1 MTGDLPRPLLD
12 RVPMGLG
19 LSVEIGCGAGGLGA
33 WMARR
38 DPGARRIGTTVD
50 PAEAARAAPHYHA
63 VHIAPP
69 EAGAPV
75 PPGTA
80 DLVIL
85 RGSIGDP
92 AAAISAAARLLAPG
106 GILLADLPNAGHWRL
121 AEQAL
126 AQGSPAPD
134 AGPGMGHEAV
144 LAAVKAAG
152 LQPLDLHAPMA
163 KEAEA
168 TAFAGRIGPLLAAL
182 GTTPAAWL
190 RRAGPARFLLRAGR
204 APARPLHLVAH
215 VLKPVGGVNDVR
227 IGLPLTALASWPGVS
242 VRMGEAPATP
252 DLPPEAPRV
261 MILHRRLLNAPEA
274 PRFINHFRSR
284 GWVVVQEFD
293 DDPAHWPVIA
303 GSDHFA
309 FRGVHAVQTTT
320 PALETLFRRF
330 NDEVAVFPNTV
341 AELPELANF
350 ADPSRLRLFLGGMRR
365 GPDYAP
371 YLAALNAVLA
381 EAGDRLAVEV
391 IFERET
397 FDALRTPNK
406 RFHPLLPYPAYRA
419 LMASCEIAFMPLAD
433 TPFNGFKSDLKF
445 VEAGAHGL
453 ACLASPVVYAATIR
467 DGETGMVVRD
477 PADFGAALR
486 ALLANPGRAQAMGAA
501 ARRWVRENRMLA
513 SQTPRR
519 LAWYRSLWERRA
531 ALDAALLARAPEL
544 GRAG

>member
-1 MTGDLPRPLLD
+1 
-12 RVPMGLG
+12 MGLR
-19 LSVEIGCGAGGLGA
+19 LSVEIGCGAGELGA

-38 DPGARRIGTTVD
+38 DPGARRIGTTAD
-50 PAEAARAAPHYHA
+50 PADAARAAPHYDALH
-63 VHIAPP
+63 VAPP
-69 EAGAPV
+69 EGGAPV

-80 DLVIL
+80 ELVIL
-85 RGSIGDP
+85 HGSMADP
-92 AAAISAAARLLAPG
+92 AAAIAAAAKLLAPTG
-106 GILLADLPNAGHWRL
+106 MLLADIPNAGHWRL

-126 AQGSPAPD
+126 AEGSAVPD
-134 AGPGMGHEAV
+134 VGRGMGYDAL

-152 LQPLDLHAPMA
+152 LHPLDLHAPMA
-163 KEAEA
+163 EEAAA

-204 APARPLHLVAH
+204 APAQPLHVVAH

-227 IGLPLTALASWPGVS
+227 IGLPLTALASWPGVA
-242 VRMGEAPATP
+242 VRMGEAPDTP
-252 DLPPEAPRV
+252 DLPAEAPRI

-274 PRFINHFRSR
+274 PRFINHFRR
-284 GWVVVQEFD
+284 HGWVVVQEFD

-303 GSDHFA
+303 GADHFA

-320 PALETLFRRF
+320 PALEALFHRF

-341 AELPELANF
+341 VDLPELANF
-350 ADPSRLRLFLGGMRR
+350 ADPSRLRLFMGGMRR

-371 YLAALNAVLA
+371 YLTELNAVLA

-391 IFERET
+391 VFERET
-397 FDALRTPNK
+397 FDALRTPHK

-419 LMASCEIAFMPLAD
+419 LMAGCEIAFMPLAD
-433 TPFNGFKSDLKF
+433 TRFNSFKSDLKF

-453 ACLASPVVYAATIR
+453 ACLASPVVYEATIR
-467 DGETGMVVRD
+467 DGETGMIVRD
-477 PADFGAALR
+477 PAAFGAALR
-486 ALLANPGRAQAMGAA
+486 GLLADPARARAMGTA

-544 GRAG
+544 ERAG

>member
-1 MTGDLPRPLLD
+1 
-12 RVPMGLG
+12 MGVT

-38 DPGARRIGTTVD
+38 DPGARRIGTTAD
-50 PAEAARAAPHYHA
+50 PADAARAAPHYDT
-63 VHIAPP
+63 VHVAHP

-75 PPGTA
+75 APGMA

-85 RGSIGDP
+85 HGPIVDP
-92 AAAISAAARLLAPG
+92 AAAIAAAAKLLGPQG
-106 GILLADLPNAGHWRL
+106 VLLADIANAGHWRL

-126 AQGSPAPD
+126 AEGIPSPE
-134 AGPGMGHEAV
+134 AGPGIGYDAL

-152 LQPLDLHAPMA
+152 LHPLDLHAPITE
-163 KEAEA
+163 EAAA
-168 TAFAGRIGPLLAAL
+168 TAFAGRIGPLLATL
-182 GTTPAAWL
+182 GTTPTAWL
-190 RRAGPARFLLRAGR
+190 RRAGPPRFLLRAGR
-204 APARPLHLVAH
+204 APATRLHLVAH

-227 IGLPLTALASWPGVS
+227 IDLPLAALASWPGVA
-242 VRMGEAPATP
+242 VRMGKAPETP
-252 DLPPEAPRV
+252 DLPPETPRV

-274 PRFINHFRSR
+274 PRFINHFRQR

-320 PALETLFRRF
+320 PALEALFHRF

-341 AELPELANF
+341 AELPDPANF
-350 ADPSRLRLFLGGMRR
+350 ADPSRLRLFMGGMRR

-371 YLAALNAVLA
+371 FLSKLNAVLA

-397 FDALRTPNK
+397 FDALRTPHK

-419 LMASCEIAFMPLAD
+419 LMAGCEIAFMPLAD
-433 TPFNGFKSDLKF
+433 TAFNGFKSDLKF

-453 ACLASPVVYAATIR
+453 ACLASPVVYEATIR
-467 DGETGMVVRD
+467 DGETGMIVRS
-477 PADFGAALR
+477 PAEFGAALR
-486 ALLANPGRAQAMGAA
+486 ALLADPARARAMGAA

-544 GRAG
+544 GRAD

>member
-1 MTGDLPRPLLD
+1 MLHHLLPPLLA
-12 RVPMGLG
+12 RIPTGLG
-19 LSVEIGCGAGGLGA
+19 LSVEIGCGTGDLGA

-38 DPGARRIGTTVD
+38 DPGARRTGTTAD
-50 PAEAARAAPHYHA
+50 PADAARAALHYNA

-69 EAGAPV
+69 EAGAPL

-85 RGSIGDP
+85 HGPIADTATAI
-92 AAAISAAARLLAPG
+92 AAAAKLLAPT
-106 GILLADLPNAGHWRL
+106 GILLADIPNAGHWRL
-121 AEQAL
+121 AEAALTQA
-126 AQGSPAPD
+126 APVPD
-134 AGPGMGHEAV
+134 AGPGLGYDA
-144 LAAVKAAG
+144 LLSAVKTAG
-152 LQPLDLHAPMA
+152 LHPLDLHAPVA
-163 KEAEA
+163 EEAA
-168 TAFAGRIGPLLAAL
+168 AAAFAGRIGPLLAAL

-190 RRAGPARFLLRAGR
+190 RRAGAARFLLRAGR
-204 APARPLHLVAH
+204 APARPLHVVAH

-227 IGLPLTALASWPGVS
+227 IGLPLTALASWPGVA
-242 VRMGEAPATP
+242 VRMGESPATP
-252 DLPPEAPRV
+252 DLPPETPRV
-261 MILHRRLLNAPEA
+261 MILHRRLLSAPEA
-274 PRFINHFRSR
+274 PRFINHFRRR

-303 GSDHFA
+303 GSNHFA

-320 PALETLFRRF
+320 PALEALFHRF

-371 YLAALNAVLA
+371 YLAELNAVLA

-391 IFERET
+391 VFERET
-397 FDALRTPNK
+397 FDALRTPHK

-419 LMASCEIAFMPLAD
+419 LMAGCEIAFMPLAD
-433 TPFNGFKSDLKF
+433 TRFNSFKSDLKF

-453 ACLASPVVYAATIR
+453 ACLASPVVYEATIR
-467 DGETGMVVRD
+467 DGETGMIVRT
-477 PADFGAALR
+477 PAEFGAALR
-486 ALLANPGRAQAMGAA
+486 ALVADPGRARAMGAA
-501 ARRWVRENRMLA
+501 AHGWVRENRMLA

-544 GRAG
+544 ERAG

>member
-1 MTGDLPRPLLD
+1 
-12 RVPMGLG
+12 MGLG
-19 LSVEIGCGAGGLGA
+19 LSVEIGCDGVELGA

-38 DPGARRIGTTVD
+38 DPGARRIGIAAD
-50 PAEAARAAPHYHA
+50 PTDAARAVPHYDA
-63 VHIAPP
+63 VHVAPP
-69 EAGAPV
+69 EADGPV

-85 RGSIGDP
+85 HGPIADP
-92 AAAISAAARLLAPG
+92 AAAITAAAKLLAPT
-106 GILLADLPNAGHWRL
+106 GILLADIPNAGHWRL
-121 AEQAL
+121 AEAAL
-126 AQGSPAPD
+126 AQAAPMPD
-134 AGPGMGHEAV
+134 AGKGLGYDAL

-152 LQPLDLHAPMA
+152 LHPLDLHAPVVEE
-163 KEAEA
+163 EAA

-190 RRAGPARFLLRAGR
+190 RRAGTARFLLRAGR
-204 APARPLHLVAH
+204 APARPLHVVAH

-227 IGLPLTALASWPGVS
+227 IGLPLTALASWPGVA
-242 VRMGEAPATP
+242 VRMGESPATP
-252 DLPPEAPRV
+252 ELPADAPRI

-274 PRFINHFRSR
+274 PRFINHFRRR

-303 GSDHFA
+303 GSNHFA

-320 PALETLFRRF
+320 PALEALFHRF

-371 YLAALNAVLA
+371 YLAELNAVLA

-391 IFERET
+391 VFERET
-397 FDALRTPNK
+397 FDALRTPHK

-419 LMASCEIAFMPLAD
+419 LMAGCEIAFMPLAD
-433 TPFNGFKSDLKF
+433 TRFNSFKSDLKF

-453 ACLASPVVYAATIR
+453 ACLASPVVYEATIR
-467 DGETGMVVRD
+467 DGETGMIVRT
-477 PADFGAALR
+477 PAEFGAALR
-486 ALLANPGRAQAMGAA
+486 ALLADPARAQAMGAA

>member
-1 MTGDLPRPLLD
+1 MRADLPPALLA
-12 RVPMGLG
+12 RIPVGLT
-19 LSVEIGCGAGGLGA
+19 LSVEIGCGAGRLGA

-38 DPGARRIGTTVD
+38 DPGAQRIGTTPD
-50 PAEAARAAPHYHA
+50 PADAARAGPHYDA
-63 VHIAPP
+63 VHVAPP
-69 EAGAPV
+69 ESGAPV
-75 PPGTA
+75 APGTA

-85 RGSIGDP
+85 HGPVADP
-92 AAAISAAARLLAPG
+92 AAAIAAAAKLLAPHG
-106 GILLADLPNAGHWRL
+106 VLLADIPNAGHWRL

-126 AQGSPAPD
+126 AEGATAPE
-134 AGPGMGHEAV
+134 AGQGMGYDAL

-152 LQPLDLHAPMA
+152 LHPLDLHAPMTE
-163 KEAEA
+163 EAAA

-190 RRAGPARFLLRAGR
+190 RRAGAARFLLRAGR
-204 APARPLHLVAH
+204 APATRLHLVAH
-215 VLKPVGGVNDVR
+215 VLKPVGGVNAVR
-227 IGLPLTALASWPGVS
+227 IDLPLTALASWPGVA
-242 VRMGEAPATP
+242 VRMGEAPETP
-252 DLPPEAPRV
+252 ELTPETPRV
-261 MILHRRLLNAPEA
+261 MILHRRLLSAPEA
-274 PRFINHFRSR
+274 PRFINHFRRR

-303 GSDHFA
+303 ASDHFA

-320 PALETLFRRF
+320 PALEALFHRF

-341 AELPELANF
+341 AELPDPANF
-350 ADPSRLRLFLGGMRR
+350 TDPSRLRLFMGGMRR

-371 YLAALNAVLA
+371 FLAELNAVLA
-381 EAGDRLAVEV
+381 DASDRLAVEV
-391 IFERET
+391 LFERET
-397 FDALRTPNK
+397 FDGLRTPHK

-433 TPFNGFKSDLKF
+433 TRFNGFKSDLKF

-453 ACLASPVVYAATIR
+453 ACLASPVVYDATIR
-467 DGETGMVVRD
+467 DGETGMIVRN
-477 PADFGAALR
+477 PAAFGAALR
-486 ALLANPGRAQAMGAA
+486 ALLADPARARAMGTA

-519 LAWYRSLWERRA
+519 LAWYRSLWESRA

-544 GRAG
+544 GRAE